1 MKKIFFY
8 IFCVLLLTH
17 LQAKEV
23 DLSISKGTDQEV
35 IELLTPAPAQTDVGR
50 NVSIKAKFNTALDP
64 KHVKKN
70 DIWLKR
76 IDPDVREIDAS
87 IHYDQNSQS
96 IILQPQE
103 LLEEGIYEVTY
114 QSLKAIKSQK
124 EQQIKEIKYRFAVP
138 HMIDGHVLP
147 PKPDMQ
153 VNNATITGVDANGNG
168 VRDDIERW
176 IYLKMKT
183 YKYPKVERKIAMQDG
198 KAIQTI
204 LMNPEKAKEIYDEV
218 HRPANCFWYYKLGYL
233 GGNMQMYPIGYVI
246 FDDEF
251 RDIAMNTKER
261 QKAYFKY
268 NLLLSGDIY
277 PMGRLHP
284 DQCDF
289 DIEGMMREEGR

>member
-17 LQAKEV
+17 LQAKEF
-23 DLSISKGTDQEV
+23 DLSTSKGTDQEV

-64 KHVKKN
+64 EHVKKN

-76 IDPDVREIDAS
+76 INPDVRQIDAS

-96 IILQPQE
+96 ITLQPQE

-124 EQQIKEIKYRFAVP
+124 EHQIKEIKYRFAVP

-153 VNNATITGVDANGNG
+153 VNDSTIAGIDANDNG
-168 VRDDIERW
+168 VRDDIEWW
-176 IYLKMKT
+176 IYTKMDILKYSKA
-183 YKYPKVERKIAMQDG
+183 ERLIAMDWGRSVQMMV
-198 KAIQTI
+198 T
-204 LMNPEKAKEIYDEV
+204 NPQSAKMIHNTVRKPLY
-218 HRPANCFWYYKLGYL
+218 CFYYYKFTYL
-233 GGNMQMYPIGYVI
+233 YQYPVDYTI
-246 FDDEF
+246 FNHEF
-251 RDIAMNTKER
+251 KDIAFNTKER
-261 QKAYFKY
+261 QEAYNQY
-268 NLLLSGDIY
+268 DSSLSGTLIT
-277 PMGRLHP
+277 MGRIHP
-284 DQCDF
+284 DQCSF
-289 DIEGMMREEGR
+289 DIDAVIEEAKR

>member
-23 DLSISKGTDQEV
+23 DLSTSKGTDQEV
-35 IELLTPAPAQTDVGR
+35 IESLTPAPAQTDVGR

-64 KHVKKN
+64 EHVKKN

-76 IDPDVREIDAS
+76 IDPDVRQIDAS

-96 IILQPQE
+96 ITLQPQE

-124 EQQIKEIKYRFAVP
+124 EHQIKEIKYRFAVP

-153 VNNATITGVDANGNG
+153 VNDSTIAGIDANDNG
-168 VRDDIERW
+168 VRDDIEWW
-176 IYLKMKT
+176 IYTKMDILK
-183 YKYPKVERKIAMQDG
+183 YSKVERSIAMQDA
-198 KAIQTI
+198 KTLQKI
-204 LMNPEKAKEIYDEV
+204 LINPENAKLLVEEFNRGA
-218 HRPANCFWYYKLGYL
+218 HCFWYYRLGYL
-233 GGNMQMYPIGYVI
+233 DAYPTNYRI
-246 FDDEF
+246 FNEKF
-251 RDIAMNTKER
+251 KDIAINTKER
-261 QKAYFKY
+261 QKAYRRY
-268 NLLLSGDIY
+268 NFLLSGDIY
-277 PMGRLHP
+277 PMGKIHP
-284 DQCDF
+284 NQCDF
-289 DIEGMMREEGR
+289 DIDTMVREAKQ